1 MRALATRVVPIAAAV
16 LLLVA
21 LTLPPASAVPSPTAA
36 STLQFYGG
44 EVHAIA
50 QIGTTIYVGGSFTS
64 VGYGSGT
71 IARAYLA
78 ALDANSGLLVEAF
91 DPRPDNAVDALLKSA
106 DGAWLYAG
114 GVFNRIGGCTPCD
127 RLAML
132 APATG
137 AANPTFH
144 PQPNAGVLKL
154 ALSGRTLYLGG
165 KFTSVAGVTR
175 LRLAAV
181 DAITGG
187 LGTRLTLAA
196 NAAVRD
202 LALSSTGSTLY
213 LAGSFTAISGATR
226 YNFASV
232 DAASRALTAWN
243 PNIHASG
250 WGVALS
256 PDNATA
262 YLTTGDG
269 NESIC
274 GAGHES
280 VIAMPATGSGIP
292 PVRWH
297 NGGDR
302 GCPFNSGDIN
312 AVEATAGAVYIG
324 GHLNNLCTVTNT
336 SYTAGC
342 PGALTVRRH
351 VAALNPA
358 TGVPLSWNPGAGGTK
373 GVLVIQAIPAGLGT
387 GGDFQR
393 TNGASHSRF
402 ALFRGTA

>member
-1 MRALATRVVPIAAAV
+1 MRALTRRVLPIAVAA
-16 LLLVA
+16 LLFA
-21 LTLPPASAVPSPTAA
+21 PLTLPSAQAVPSATAA

-44 EVHAIA
+44 EVRAVA

-78 ALDANSGLLVEAF
+78 ALDASTGLLVDAF
-91 DPRPDNAVDALLKSA
+91 DARADNAVDSLLRSA
-106 DGAWLYAG
+106 DGTRLYVG

-127 RLAML
+127 RLAAL
-132 APATG
+132 SPATG
-137 AANPTFH
+137 TANPGFH
-144 PQPNAGVLKL
+144 PQPNASVLKM
-154 ALSGRTLYLGG
+154 ALYGRTLYLGG
-165 KFTSVAGVTR
+165 KFTSVAGVAR
-175 LRLAAV
+175 SRLAAV

-187 LGTRLTLAA
+187 LGTKLTLAP

-202 LALSSTGSTLY
+202 LALNSTGSTLY
-213 LAGSFTAISGATR
+213 LAGSFTRISGVTR

-232 DAASRALTAWN
+232 GAASRALTAWN

-250 WGVALS
+250 WGVAIS
-256 PDNATA
+256 PDNTTA
-262 YLTTGDG
+262 YLTTADG

-280 VIAMPATGSGIP
+280 VIAMPATGSGTP
-292 PVRWH
+292 AVKWH

-312 AVEATAGAVYIG
+312 AVEATASAVYIG
-324 GHLNNLCTVTNT
+324 GHLTNLCTVKNP
-336 SYTAGC
+336 SYTAPC
-342 PGALTVRRH
+342 PGSLTVRQH
-351 VAALNPA
+351 LAALSPA
-358 TGVPLSWNPGAGGTK
+358 TGVPLSWNPGAGGIR
-373 GVLVIQAIPAGLGT
+373 GVLVLQAIPAGLGV
-387 GGDFQR
+387 GGDFPQ
-393 TNGASHSRF
+393 TNGVPHSRF